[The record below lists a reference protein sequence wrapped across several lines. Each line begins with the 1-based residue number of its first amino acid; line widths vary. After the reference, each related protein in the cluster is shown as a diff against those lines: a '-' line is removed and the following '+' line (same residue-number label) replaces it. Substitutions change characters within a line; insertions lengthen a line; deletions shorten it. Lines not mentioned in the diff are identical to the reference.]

1 MDKEDVLYVQ
11 RRILLSL
18 EKYEILS
25 IKTIQMDLEEI
36 TISDIEILNIHEWLA
51 IALTVQKMIGSSLSP
66 VRELIRSS
74 NNQEQQHS
82 KVITE

>member
-25 IKTIQMDLEEI
+25 IKKIQMDLEEI
-36 TISDIEILNIHEWLA
+36 TISEIG
-51 IALTVQKMIGSSLSP
+51 Q
-66 VRELIRSS
+66 IR
-74 NNQEQQHS
+74 
-82 KVITE
+82 KI

>member
-25 IKTIQMDLEEI
+25 IKTIQMDLEGI
-36 TISDIEILNIHEWLA
+36 TVS
-51 IALTVQKMIGSSLSP
+51 KIGQ
-66 VRELIRSS
+66 IR
-74 NNQEQQHS
+74 
-82 KVITE
+82 KI